1 MNWQNWQM
9 DEKYKKALDEYL
21 KEEYKKAN
29 PKPNGMMGHW
39 GWYAMKTR
47 EFKEKWKSNKVNE

>member
-1 MNWQNWQM
+1 MKNI
-9 DEKYKKALDEYL
+9 KKALDEYL